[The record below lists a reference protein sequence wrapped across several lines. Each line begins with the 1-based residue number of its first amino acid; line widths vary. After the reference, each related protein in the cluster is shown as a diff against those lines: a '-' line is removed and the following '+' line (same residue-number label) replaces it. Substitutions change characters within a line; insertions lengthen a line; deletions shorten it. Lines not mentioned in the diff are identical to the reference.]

1 MAKKVLIVEDELA
14 VQKMYQ
20 RFFEFEHYE
29 VRTVDTGSE
38 AMATIRSFMPDLV
51 ALDIMLPGVDGIQIL
66 REIKADPALQH
77 IVVVMLTNL
86 GEELYEEE
94 CLKIGAVA
102 YMIKMNFTPSEV
114 VETIS
119 KYLEPDTDAVQQ

>member
-20 RFFEFEHYE
+20 RFFEFEHYD
-29 VRTVDTGSE
+29 VRTVDTGTD

-86 GEELYEEE
+86 GEELFEEE

-114 VETIS
+114 VETIR
-119 KYLEPDTDAVQQ
+119 KYLEPDTDAVRQ

>member
-1 MAKKVLIVEDELA
+1 
-14 VQKMYQ
+14 
-20 RFFEFEHYE
+20 
-29 VRTVDTGSE
+29 
-38 AMATIRSFMPDLV
+38 MPDLV